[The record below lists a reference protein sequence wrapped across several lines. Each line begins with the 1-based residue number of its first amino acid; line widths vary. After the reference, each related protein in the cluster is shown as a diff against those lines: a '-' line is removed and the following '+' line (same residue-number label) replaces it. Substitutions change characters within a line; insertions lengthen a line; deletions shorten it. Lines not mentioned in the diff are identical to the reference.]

1 MVLLSLLVARTRQTT
16 LGGCDSLPVWPSALY
31 DEFGNLQ
38 GVPAEKDLQKLCRYA
53 FDNNVRPMVFVGA
66 CVSLLLVYVPVVKQT
81 ATEYSYIEKRFILA
95 FTVVLV

>member
-66 CVSLLLVYVPVVKQT
+66 CVSLLLVYGSEANRYRVFVHR
-81 ATEYSYIEKRFILA
+81 KRFILLA
-95 FTVVLV
+95 FTVLV